1 MHLSSP
7 LPGSRFV
14 HRRQRVRQGVVD
26 VEPVRR
32 SNNGDLEADAR
43 AQLSES
49 LAKEVVV
56 HPRGSGPVPGAL
68 PGLRVGVILSG
79 PNAIEEPE
87 TVTSHQANRANE

>member
-32 SNNGDLEADAR
+32 SNIN
-43 AQLSES
+43 
-49 LAKEVVV
+49 
-56 HPRGSGPVPGAL
+56 PL
-68 PGLRVGVILSG
+68 PLIMFANLHQNR
-79 PNAIEEPE
+79 E
-87 TVTSHQANRANE
+87 TRRS